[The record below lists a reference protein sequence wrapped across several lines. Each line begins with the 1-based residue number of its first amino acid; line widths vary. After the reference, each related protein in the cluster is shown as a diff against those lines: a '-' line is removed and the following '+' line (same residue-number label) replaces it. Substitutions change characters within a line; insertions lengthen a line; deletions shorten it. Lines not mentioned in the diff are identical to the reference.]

1 MKNIIKITTGI
12 LLTFIMIV
20 TSMINVNAAQNTI
33 SIGGATK
40 INNAHINNLTF
51 SYKVTTDGR
60 YLYCLNRHK
69 GTASNVQANLVS
81 NSSLVDG
88 GVLYILK
95 NGYPER
101 SITGDR
107 EKDYYITQTAVWS
120 YLDQTHGTNNL
131 NGIKSTP
138 QEAAIINQ
146 VNNLVNGAKS
156 HRNDS
161 TTPSDVA
168 LAIDA
173 VGGTGFDHHTGYYLS
188 NEIKAIKA
196 SNVSSYAVLLEN
208 PPANT
213 LIFQSGR
220 EFQYTGAFTVGV
232 NETFRVKIPDSS
244 ATNTSFNVVATAV
257 GPNAYGA
264 YEYQP
269 VNGNMQNVVL
279 LTKEGAVAKSSVKLT
294 LTTSPSPTPTPTP
307 KTTTKVSINKVD
319 ATTKKAIAGAELVV
333 KDSNGKIVSRWTSTI
348 NAHIINN
355 LSNGFYTIEEI
366 KAPNG
371 YLKNEKGKTFTID
384 GKNNNITIAF
394 ENTPKNVVVNIN
406 KIDSATKQT
415 LSGAVIVVK
424 DSSNREVARFT
435 TTENPYVLTNLD
447 NGTYTVEEV
456 SAPSGYIKSNERI
469 SFTVDDNHLSH
480 QITIAN
486 TKETPVPNTASTSS
500 LLIIVIGIIMTGF
513 GIQYIKKNA
522 KN

>member
-1 MKNIIKITTGI
+1 
-12 LLTFIMIV
+12 
-20 TSMINVNAAQNTI
+20 
-33 SIGGATK
+33 
-40 INNAHINNLTF
+40 
-51 SYKVTTDGR
+51 
-60 YLYCLNRHK
+60 
-69 GTASNVQANLVS
+69 
-81 NSSLVDG
+81 
-88 GVLYILK
+88 
-95 NGYPER
+95 
-101 SITGDR
+101 
-107 EKDYYITQTAVWS
+107 
-120 YLDQTHGTNNL
+120 
-131 NGIKSTP
+131 
-138 QEAAIINQ
+138 
-146 VNNLVNGAKS
+146 
-156 HRNDS
+156 
-161 TTPSDVA
+161 
-168 LAIDA
+168 
-173 VGGTGFDHHTGYYLS
+173 
-188 NEIKAIKA
+188 
-196 SNVSSYAVLLEN
+196 
-208 PPANT
+208 
-213 LIFQSGR
+213 
-220 EFQYTGAFTVGV
+220 
-232 NETFRVKIPDSS
+232 
-244 ATNTSFNVVATAV
+244 
-257 GPNAYGA
+257 
-264 YEYQP
+264 
-269 VNGNMQNVVL
+269 MQNVVL

-384 GKNNNITIAF
+384 SKNNNITIAF

-480 QITIAN
+480 QITISN